1 MLRDETMND
10 QKTLRSARTLLPIL
24 GIASLGLVACV
35 SGCNTVEGV
44 GEDIKSASVS
54 TKEAINDATGSKSTD
69 NKGSVEGQGSSTT
82 KK

>member
-54 TKEAINDATGSKSTD
+54 TKEAISGSKSTD